1 MTLDDLVKELR
12 AVFGTGLRAVVVY
25 GPAATGTEAIA
36 RHELHTLVLVDAL
49 PLDHL
54 EEGGAHIDAWV
65 RAGHP
70 PPLVLTGTEWQASAD
85 IFPEE
90 YAEILEAHRVL
101 HGALPTDGMQVK
113 PAELRLAVERDAMG
127 KLLQVRRAVLAAGAD
142 SGRRVELLAASF
154 GAVLEA
160 FRGTLRVHGARPPAD
175 AGETVRDVAARA
187 GLDAAPFLRVQD
199 HRRGERKILA
209 GEAHDVLAGYLDG
222 LERLVRHLDAVQPAA
237 RSAP

>member
-12 AVFGTGLRAVVVY
+12 DVFGAGLRAVVVY
-25 GPAATGTEAIA
+25 GPAAAGAEAIA

-49 PLDHL
+49 PLDRL
-54 EEGGAHIDAWV
+54 EEGGAHVDAWV

-70 PPLVLTGTEWQASAD
+70 PPLVLTAAEWRASGD

-101 HGALPTDGMQVK
+101 HGALPTDGLRVD

-127 KLLQVRRAVLAAGAD
+127 KLLQLRRAVLAAGANAE
-142 SGRRVELLAASF
+142 RRVELLAASF

-160 FRGTLRVHGARPPAD
+160 FRGALRVHGVRPPAD
-175 AGETVRDVAARA
+175 AAETVRLIAERA
-187 GLDAAPFLRVQD
+187 GLDAAPFLRVQA
-199 HRRGERKILA
+199 HRRGERKLGA
-209 GEAHDVLAGYLDG
+209 GDAHDVLAGYLDG
-222 LERLVRHLDAVQPAA
+222 LERLVRHLDTVQPAA
-237 RSAP
+237 RPAP